1 MGIVAAFDKVLYF
14 NPASQ
19 YTVLR
24 MKTADMMIPDA
35 ARSPYRY
42 RDHLIRF
49 AVSGY
54 DLPQTD
60 AVKIEIDGEWEDGKY
75 GYQFKV
81 QHWREVV
88 PPTIDGVRA
97 YLASGLLKGI
107 GSKTAEAIVQRFGVQ
122 SLHVLEHTPE
132 KLLEIRGITEEKLEE
147 IKAGYA
153 ESKVMRDLLAILA
166 PFKVT
171 PNTAMKI
178 YQHFGPGGVELIR
191 ESPYCL
197 CQVPGF
203 GFRRVDAIVQKSGG
217 NLHDP
222 MRVQGALIY
231 ALEKSRNEKG
241 HLYLEAEVL
250 IQTALQLLND
260 TILQPPMHLSR
271 QQVENELEKMIM
283 SDVVVSNKGNIYLPH
298 VYRQELETAYK
309 TVQILSAAPKPV
321 DLMPVIERVKSQ
333 LGIALSD
340 KQLEGVKMVFRHNL
354 SIITGGPGTGKST
367 VLKAVTQ
374 AYRILYPKGEMR
386 LGAPTGKA
394 SRRMAETTGIAT
406 AQTLHSLLHLRGDDG
421 DWQGRKRNQELS
433 ADFVIIDE
441 ASMMDMWL
449 ASQLFKRLRP
459 GTKVLLV
466 GDADQLESVGAG
478 DVFHELIASGIVPVT
493 KLDEIF
499 RQAKDSPIPYNARY
513 INEGSSD
520 LCYSREYF
528 QFIPAATQEEAA
540 DLVCGIY
547 QEEAEKVG
555 VDQVQVLSPFRARGE
570 ASSDNLNEAIRQ
582 KVNPYTET
590 TEEVTCGGR
599 TFRLLDKVMQTKNNG
614 SINLYDKNGDVVSS
628 GVFNGETGRIRTIR
642 PGRITVDFDG
652 RYAGYSLDAAA
663 ELDLSYATTIHKALG
678 SEYDTVII
686 PLLAAHKI
694 LLTRNLLDTAVTR
707 AKRRVVLVGQKK
719 ALFMAISASRKGK
732 RNTLL
737 GERIRLYWQERA
749 HTDSRNDLK
758 VKRAS

>member
-191 ESPYCL
+191 ESPYRL

-694 LLTRNLLDTAVTR
+694 LLTRNLLYTAVTR